1 MRLLLL
7 NSPSVME
14 NFHDLLINRRS
25 IRKYTDEPV
34 NPDDVRLILEAG
46 LMAPSSKSGRSWQF
60 VVVEDKEML
69 ERLGNCK
76 PSYATSIANAPIAVV
91 VVADMT
97 KSEAWI
103 EDASVAAAFMLLQ
116 ATDLGLGACWVEVR
130 DRYRADGEPSE
141 EYVRE
146 ALGIPEEFGVLAVV
160 SIGHKNEERRPIDTA
175 KLQWEKVHIG
185 TWKK

>member
-1 MRLLLL
+1 
-7 NSPSVME
+7 ME

-76 PSYATSIANAPIAVV
+76 PSYAT
-91 VVADMT
+91 M
-97 KSEAWI
+97 
-103 EDASVAAAFMLLQ
+103 
-116 ATDLGLGACWVEVR
+116 
-130 DRYRADGEPSE
+130 
-141 EYVRE
+141 
-146 ALGIPEEFGVLAVV
+146 ALSGR
-160 SIGHKNEERRPIDTA
+160 N
-175 KLQWEKVHIG
+175 
-185 TWKK
+185 

>member
-1 MRLLLL
+1 
-7 NSPSVME
+7 ME

-146 ALGIPEEFGVLAVV
+146 ALGIPEDFCVLAVV